1 MSLPAGD
8 EIGRRSMM
16 LKCNLTVE
24 EIDELQGELVEWTR
38 NKADLELKLEA
49 WNAARKDEKKLYE
62 AEIMAAGGKLLRIA
76 NTIKDGFEQREV
88 GVVDTIHA
96 STVSTVRLDTEQIIA
111 ERPATKDELQR
122 ELPLEDR
129 VLPEEAQEPITDK
142 SLARSATIAL
152 VAGAPGETDSEGRDV
167 IEKDPATG
175 KPVVVRKKRTPA
187 SAAAEIEAAE
197 VREPGDE

>member
-122 ELPLEDR
+122 ELPLEDQ
-129 VLPEEAQEPITDK
+129 VLPEEGQEPITDK
-142 SLARSATIAL
+142 SLARAATIAL
-152 VAGAPGETDSEGRDV
+152 VSGAPGEKDSEGRDV

-187 SAAAEIEAAE
+187 SAAEEIAAAE
-197 VREPGDE
+197 GREPGDE

>member
-8 EIGRRSMM
+8 ELGRRSMM
-16 LKCNLTVE
+16 LKCNLTGE
-24 EIDELQGELVEWTR
+24 ETDKLSDELVEWTR

-76 NTIKDGFEQREV
+76 NTIKDGFEVREAV
-88 GVVDTIHA
+88 VVDTIHA

-129 VLPEEAQEPITDK
+129 VPVEEAPAEAV
-142 SLARSATIAL
+142 LAPVTPEL
-152 VAGAPGETDSEGRDV
+152 VPGQPGEKDAEGRDV
-167 IEKDPATG
+167 IEKDPKTG
-175 KPVVVRKKRTPA
+175 KPVIVRKKRTPA
-187 SAAAEIEAAE
+187 TATADIAAAEG
-197 VREPGDE
+197 REPGDE

>member
-1 MSLPAGD
+1 MLPAGD
-8 EIGRRSMM
+8 ELGRRSMM
-16 LKCNLTVE
+16 LKCNLTSE
-24 EIDELQGELVEWTR
+24 ETEKLQDELVEWTR

-76 NTIKDGFEQREV
+76 NTIKDGYEQREV
-88 GVVDTIHA
+88 DVVDTIHA

-129 VLPEEAQEPITDK
+129 VPADEEPPQEPITDK
-142 SLARSATIAL
+142 SLAAAAAL
-152 VAGAPGETDSEGRDV
+152 VPGAPGEKDSEGRDV

-175 KPVVVRKKRTPA
+175 KPVIVRKKRTPA
-187 SAAAEIEAAE
+187 TAAADIAAAEG
-197 VREPGDE
+197 REPGDE

>member
-122 ELPLEDR
+122 ELPLEAR
-129 VLPEEAQEPITDK
+129 VLPEEPREPITDK
-142 SLARSATIAL
+142 SLARAATIAL

-187 SAAAEIEAAE
+187 SAAAEIAAAE
-197 VREPGDE
+197 GREPGDE